1 MKKVTIFVAVIFVLL
16 TANSCFAAYGDVTT
30 WLSRIYA
37 GDGGGPLGAYFDFPE
52 DVMFDSQGNIFIA
65 DTYNNVIRKVN
76 TNNITST
83 VAGTGSYGYR
93 DGNAST
99 AKFGQPRG
107 LAVSGSTIIVAD
119 TWNQKIRKI
128 SNGRVSTIV
137 KDGLNFPKGVAIYG
151 STVYISDSLNG
162 SIKKVSIN
170 GGKVTTIQKGHGL
183 IEPEKLKVDSS
194 GRYLYVADYKAHKI
208 FKVTISNGN
217 IELIAG
223 SGESGYKEG
232 TGAKAVFQ
240 NSAGVVIDEEQN
252 ALFVTDGNG
261 YTDRIRKID
270 LATKETSLVAWDSG
284 MIGIN
289 YPKGIDIKGGYVYI
303 CNMGLGN
310 IYRFNRYTGII
321 RDKGELMAG
330 KARFQND
337 FGAQKKSLVGWPTFP
352 IFSKDKKYIYL
363 AENNLVRRIKFSTKR
378 TKLIAGDIVD
388 NYVEG
393 IGTEARFSHIGMM
406 ALSKDGQ
413 TIYLAD
419 QWNNRIRSLNLNT
432 LETNL
437 ISGGGDTNCSGR
449 SCNGYKE
456 GNKNS
461 ARFSNPIGL
470 AISPDNKKLYVAD
483 TANERIRKVN
493 IATGKTSL
501 IAGSGVTGF
510 ADGIGNK
517 AKFSR
522 PYGLTINK
530 AGTKLYVADS
540 YNNRI
545 REINLSTKRVTTLAG
560 NNIRGY
566 RDGYKGD
573 ASFSTPNFVIFGND
587 KFLYTSEAGTHN
599 IRVIDPKNG
608 LVKTITGTDTR
619 GFQNGNRYH
628 SEFNNP
634 SGLLIRPKKG
644 KLYVADTWND
654 LIRKVDIS
662 GSHQFYEKAPIVTGV
677 LPTNHYPYSG
687 NPSETKYLDI
697 TGYNFMSAA
706 TVYFGS
712 YKANKTYFKNANALT
727 AVIPFGKM
735 PGGTYDVKV
744 VNIDGQEYIKKGA
757 FIIE

>member
-1 MKKVTIFVAVIFVLL
+1 MKKVIIVVTIILALFTIQNCNA
-16 TANSCFAAYGDVTT
+16 SYGDVTT

-37 GDGGGPLGAYFDFPE
+37 GDGGNPLGAYFDFPE
-52 DVMFDSQGNIFIA
+52 DVMFDDQGNMFIA

-93 DGNAST
+93 DGDASS

-128 SNGRVSTIV
+128 SGNRVTTIV
-137 KDGLNFPKGVAIYG
+137 DEDLNFPKGVAIYG

-162 SIKKVSIN
+162 AIKKVSIN
-170 GGKVTTIQKGHGL
+170 GGKVTTIQKGLGL

-194 GRYLYVADYKAHKI
+194 GQYLYVADYKAHKI
-208 FKVTISNGN
+208 FKITISNGN

-223 SGESGYKEG
+223 SGKSGYKEG
-232 TGAKAVFQ
+232 IGANAVFQ
-240 NSAGVVIDEEQN
+240 NSAGVVIDEGQN

-261 YTDRIRKID
+261 YTDRVRKID
-270 LATKETSLVAWDSG
+270 LATKETSLVAWDSD

-289 YPKGIDIKGGYVYI
+289 YPKGIDIKNNHVYI

-321 RDKGELMAG
+321 RDKGELVAG
-330 KARFQND
+330 KKRFQND
-337 FGAQKKSLVGWPTFP
+337 FGSKKKSLVGWPTYP
-352 IFSKDKKYIYL
+352 IYSKNKKSIYL
-363 AENNLVRRIKFSTKR
+363 AENNLIRKIKVATRKTSLVT
-378 TKLIAGDIVD
+378 GDVVD
-388 NYVEG
+388 SYVEG
-393 IGTEARFSHIGMM
+393 IGAVARFSHIGSLV
-406 ALSKDGQ
+406 LSKDGQ
-413 TIYLAD
+413 TIFLSD
-419 QWNNRIRSLNLNT
+419 QWNNKIRRLDLDT
-432 LETNL
+432 LQTEL
-437 ISGGGDTNCSGR
+437 VSGGGRTNCTGR

-456 GNKNS
+456 GTKKS
-461 ARFSNPIGL
+461 AHFSNPLGL
-470 AISPDNKKLYVAD
+470 AISPNQKYLYVAD
-483 TANERIRKVN
+483 TANERIRK
-493 IATGKTSL
+493 IKISTGKTSL
-501 IAGSGVTGF
+501 IAGSGQTGF
-510 ADGIGNK
+510 ADGTGNK

-530 AGTKLYVADS
+530 TGTKLYVADS

-545 REINLSTKRVTTLAG
+545 REIDIRTKKVTTFAG
-560 NNIRGY
+560 NDVRGY
-566 RDGYKGD
+566 RDGYGDD
-573 ASFSTPNFVIFGND
+573 ASFSTPNFVIMDND
-587 KFLYTSEAGTHN
+587 NFLYTSEAGTHT
-599 IRVIDPKNG
+599 IRVINPNNG

-619 GFQNGNRYH
+619 GFQNGDRYH
-628 SEFNNP
+628 TEFNNP
-634 SGLLIRPKKG
+634 SGILPDHKKG
-644 KLYVADTWND
+644 RLLVADTWND
-654 LIRKVDIS
+654 LIRKVDIT
-662 GSHQFYEKAPIVTGV
+662 GSHKFYEKAPIVTGV

-687 NPSETKYLDI
+687 NPNETKFLDI

-706 TVYFGS
+706 TVYFGN
-712 YKANKTYFKNANALT
+712 YKANKTYFKNPNALT

-744 VNIDGQEYIKKGA
+744 VNIDGQEYVKKAA